1 MEHAQPDLVRFSDS
15 NIRIEERW
23 QDIRDLDVYDI
34 NGEQIGTAED
44 LYLEPEAGVPR
55 FLVVNAGG
63 MLGLGKKHFLVP
75 AEEVSRDVGAERVTL
90 TQDREKVTR
99 SPNFEP
105 EAVLKADVQH
115 AIRAYYGHGSSDM
128 EGGSFPG

>member
-23 QDIRDLDVYDI
+23 QDIRGLDVYDI

-55 FLVVNAGG
+55 FLLVSAGG
-63 MLGLGKKHFLVP
+63 SSGL
-75 AEEVSRDVGAERVTL
+75 A
-90 TQDREKVTR
+90 R
-99 SPNFEP
+99 STF
-105 EAVLKADVQH
+105 
-115 AIRAYYGHGSSDM
+115 SSQ
-128 EGGSFPG
+128 

>member
-55 FLVVNAGG
+55 FLVVSAGG

-75 AEEVSRDVGAERVTL
+75 VEEVSRDVGAERVTL

-105 EAVLKADVQH
+105 DEVPKADVQR
-115 AIRAYYGHGSSDM
+115 AIRAYYGHASSDM
-128 EGGSFPG
+128 EGGSFLG

>member
-1 MEHAQPDLVRFSDS
+1 MEHAQPDLVKFSDS
-15 NIRIEERW
+15 DIRIEERW

-34 NGEQIGTAED
+34 NGEQIGTVED
-44 LYLEPEAGVPR
+44 LYLEPAAGVPR
-55 FLVVNAGG
+55 FLVVSAGG

-75 AEEVSRDVGAERVTL
+75 VEEVSRDVGAER
-90 TQDREKVTR
+90 VTR

-115 AIRAYYGHGSSDM
+115 AIRAYYGHASSGM
-128 EGGSFPG
+128 EGGSFLG

>member
-15 NIRIEERW
+15 DIRIEERW

-44 LYLEPEAGVPR
+44 LYLEAEAGVPR
-55 FLVVNAGG
+55 FLLVSAGG

-75 AEEVSRDVGAERVTL
+75 VEEVSRDVGAERVTL

-115 AIRAYYGHGSSDM
+115 AIRAYYGHGSSGM
-128 EGGSFPG
+128 EGGSFLG